1 MYCFQSTVFSFPNH
15 DNVPRH
21 PLAWEHEQYLTQLT
35 EGKIETTL
43 GSTGTATCIRQSAS
57 ESKSMTLH
65 TPCRK
70 FLATPLVST

>member
-1 MYCFQSTVFSFPNH
+1 
-15 DNVPRH
+15 
-21 PLAWEHEQYLTQLT
+21 LAWEHEQYLTQLT